1 MPIIAHWSLQMIL
14 CGRKNKAAREV
25 YLLTLKIFEYGLLY
39 EKGDLSL
46 LINWPWDGEIIMDYL
61 GGPSVNT
68 RILTSERQAGVSEW
82 FNVRKTQLLLLT
94 LRTEE
99 DNHDL
104 RNTGNL

>member
-46 LINWPWDGEIIMDYL
+46 LIN
-61 GGPSVNT
+61 
-68 RILTSERQAGVSEW
+68 
-82 FNVRKTQLLLLT
+82 
-94 LRTEE
+94 
-99 DNHDL
+99 
-104 RNTGNL
+104 